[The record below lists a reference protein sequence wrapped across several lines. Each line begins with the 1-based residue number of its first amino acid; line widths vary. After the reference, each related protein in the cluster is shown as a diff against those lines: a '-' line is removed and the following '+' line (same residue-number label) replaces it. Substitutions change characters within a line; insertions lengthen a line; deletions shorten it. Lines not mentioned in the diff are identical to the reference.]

1 MSSIDQR
8 VVEMQFDNRQ
18 FESGVKTTISTLDR
32 LKQKLNFG
40 KSAQSLDDLSKASK
54 RFSLE
59 GLASSVENIA
69 SKFSFMGVMGVTAM
83 QRISNAAIT
92 TGKRLVSALTVDPVR
107 SGLSEYETQIGAI
120 QTILSNTRSKGTTL
134 DQVNAALD
142 ELNAYAD
149 RTIYN
154 FTEMTRNIGTFTAA
168 GVDLETS
175 VAAIKGISNLAAV
188 SGSTPVQAATAMYQL
203 SQALAAG
210 TIRLMDWNSMV
221 NAGMGGDVL
230 QSALKETARVHGIA
244 IDQMIEEQGSF
255 RETLQKGWLT
265 SEIMLETLQKFTG
278 DLSKEQILA
287 MGYTENQAEE
297 IMALGQDASDAA
309 TKVKTFT
316 QLIDTLKEALG
327 SGWTQTW
334 EYIIGDFEEA
344 RTLWTGVSDTLGE
357 IINNSAEARNSM
369 FKAWKEAGG
378 RDDLIEGLTD
388 IFGALWN
395 TITAVGDAMDDIFPP
410 ATVDTLL
417 NISSGVK
424 EFGDNLQ
431 RLFGIIGKGTS
442 YTGEDIT
449 TTETTGG
456 VDFFG
461 DNLSRGARNDAVKQ
475 LQQYLK
481 DAGYDLGNAGVD
493 GIFGPMTEAALKEFQ
508 ESAGLVVDGIYNED
522 THNSLMEA
530 LGLGPKEITTV
541 EKGTKVVNFF
551 SDALQRIR
559 NIAKGAFAGLHILWQ
574 VFGFLFEVGKRVLY
588 TFSPIGDMFVTIA
601 EAIGGFLVSVDKALS
616 NGTKFQDWL
625 TDIDSFLEPIHD
637 AVSAACDAILEF
649 LGLGDGI
656 ENIDFDKVLSDL
668 VAKVRGFF
676 DSIKNWIKNIF
687 GGGEDNTLS
696 EAVTDQLG
704 VDKLGEDIDF
714 KDAFDTIKEKVLGFF
729 KSVGSWLN
737 GVGKSEGTEMAK
749 EVENSLDGID
759 VMATALT
766 IVTGILG
773 AGVLSAIHQ
782 ITSVARNAKKFVK
795 SLREIAE
802 GIEDGTLFGRQKDS
816 IPEGILK
823 VAAAIG
829 ILAAAVWLLSRLDL
843 AQLGTGL
850 LGLVVV
856 CGILVGTIVAL
867 KAVSKGFTG
876 MEKILSTIMSLGIAI
891 AIMAGVVYALGQLDI
906 KQLGVGLL
914 GTIAIMGVAIGALIL
929 LSKHTSKADG
939 IEKVVGLI
947 ISLAGAISAMSAV
960 VTTLGALDM
969 TTLLKGLAGLGAIL
983 VMLSVMMK
991 SMTKTKPNV
1000 ASVLALIPIVIAVG
1014 LMVLEFAALALLMKA
1029 LTVGDLIKT
1038 FASLGAILLTMAAML
1053 KMASKIKPNPSAIL
1067 SLIPIAIALDLV
1079 IMGFIGL
1086 ALTMKSLTT
1095 ADLIESIAGLAAVM
1109 LSIFGLMKLISG
1121 IKPSVGSILSLIPI
1135 ALALDMV
1142 IVGFIGMALTMKGL
1156 TTADLIESVVGLGA
1170 VMLAIFALMKLVSK
1184 IKPSIGAIVSL
1195 IPIALALDMVIV
1207 GFIGLAFT
1215 MRSMTAGDLAK
1226 TIIGL
1231 GAVML
1236 AIFALMKLVSKI
1248 KPSIGSILALIPVAL
1263 AMDLLIAGFVGLA
1276 MTMQKTTAGD
1286 LAKSIIGLGAVMLAV
1301 FGLMKLVSKIKPS
1314 IGSILALIP
1323 VALALDL
1330 LIAGFVGLTL
1340 AMKGVTVGT
1349 LIKSIVGLGA
1359 VMLAI
1364 FGLTKLVE
1372 KIKVNPKALASLIPV
1387 AAAIDL
1393 VIAGFIGLL
1402 LAMKGASV
1410 GAIIGTIVGV
1420 ATIIGALALFM
1431 KSLEKVKPNIRAI
1444 LSLIPIVIAIDLL
1457 LLGFGTFVYALR
1469 NVDTGKIAAALI
1481 GFGVVMLAMSTFMKS
1496 VQSLNFKSSIASL
1509 VQCIGLIGIVIAFA
1523 AALNSI
1529 KTIDTDRIVTFAGGL
1544 SAIMLS
1550 FGAFTKLAGSV
1561 GLAGVGTSLLA
1572 LLGIVA
1578 VIGLVVAAFGALS
1591 KIPGFQNFMNSG
1603 ASSIGEMIGSFM
1615 GSMQAASLKSMS
1627 EGLSDLSD
1635 VDIDKDSLNNVL
1647 EMANLISEFGE
1658 SLPKKDIGTKI
1669 TDFLFGSELDQ
1680 FSWDMVKFGAAFSIF
1695 AAMMNNVSIT
1705 EGLSGKTEA
1714 AIGIANQILAFSEGI
1729 PAKTPAETIVDFLF
1743 GSELSQFSSDMVKFG
1758 ASFSNFAAM
1767 MTAVTITEDLSSKT
1781 ASAISIANQI
1791 LAFSEGLP
1799 VKTPAETIVDWLFGS
1814 ELEQFTGDMVA
1825 FGEGFTA
1832 FATEMAKVTDP
1843 GEDLSSKTTWAL
1855 SIAQA
1860 IADFSNGLPEKSIG
1874 TQITDWLF
1882 GSELDQFSG
1891 DMVSFGEGFS
1901 NFATEMA
1908 KVTAS
1913 PEDLTTKTT
1922 NAISIANALQTFN
1935 EGLNGEYTDLE
1946 RVLSW
1951 LGSGSTAVTDLGLF
1965 SQDMTTFA
1973 TGFNKFAEAMT
1984 PIKETADLSSK
1995 VSYAIGI
2002 ANALQTFNAGLTGTY
2017 DGVDQFLSFIDI
2029 FGSKKITDMDFFA
2042 DDMNTFA
2049 ENFNKF
2055 TGAMKDVDTSEEL
2068 STKVGDAIGIADEV
2082 ARFLASLSTMNIE
2095 ANKGALDEWITG
2107 DTKQDTLFDNIN
2119 TLATSMSGLTTA
2131 FPGISEKGNTVK
2143 EDVTEVIGIIKDIAQ
2158 LITDISS
2165 ATYVLDATVPDANG
2179 VNVNKFTLLLT
2190 QIDDL
2195 YTYLDR
2201 FLNNTANLDVDRFK
2215 GFTEPIVGLGNLI
2228 TSINEGTVDTSVDG
2242 LGAMLDDF
2250 TTTISNFV
2258 TGANIEGFDAKIGE
2272 LESAVQRLQNLLSGG
2287 SEGEEGK
2294 ASGLLGGLSSED
2306 VSATISSFASSLGD
2320 SASSLSSVGS
2330 ELGSAVSS
2338 GMGTNVDTSGAKA
2351 LVDALVGTVR
2361 MYQGNAYSAGYYLS
2375 QGVANG
2381 IRGGGGIVKSAA
2393 RTIISNALSAMRAEA
2408 DEHSP
2413 SKETE
2418 KIARFMDMGLANG
2431 LNGYSKIVSR
2441 AAEGVAGEAIDSTR
2455 TTLANL
2461 STVLSEDMDTTPVIR
2476 PVMDMSN
2483 ISAGARTINGIFSG
2497 GRTLSVGV
2505 TAAKA
2510 QAASASMRESKRR
2523 QNGID
2528 SGTSSVSNSNDSLVN
2543 LTGNNFYVRSDQDV
2557 RALAS
2562 EIAALTR
2569 QQQRSYGAAY

>member
-8 VVEMQFDNRQ
+8 IVEMQFDNQQ

-92 TGKRLVSALTVDPVR
+92 TGKRLVSALTIDPIR

-134 DQVNAALD
+134 DQVNNALD
-142 ELNAYAD
+142 ELNKYAD
-149 RTIYN
+149 KTIYN

-210 TIRLMDWNSMV
+210 TIRLMDWNSIV

-287 MGYTENQAEE
+287 MGYTAEQAEE
-297 IMALGQDASDAA
+297 IIALGKDANDAA

-344 RTLWTGVSDTLGE
+344 RTLWTGVSDAIGE
-357 IINNSAEARNSM
+357 IINDSAEARNSM
-369 FKAWKEAGG
+369 VKAWKEAGG
-378 RDDLIEGLTD
+378 REDLIEGLTD
-388 IFGALWN
+388 IFSSLWSVVV
-395 TITAVGDAMDDIFPP
+395 AVGDAMDDIFPP

-417 NISSGVK
+417 NISSAVK
-424 EFGDNLQ
+424 NLGDNLQ
-431 RLFGIIGKGTS
+431 QLLGIKYKGTL

-449 TTETTGG
+449 VTETVGG

-461 DNLSRGARNDAVKQ
+461 DNLSRGARNDAVKK

-668 VAKVRGFF
+668 VTKVRGFF

-1079 IMGFIGL
+1079 IVGFIGL

-1121 IKPSVGSILSLIPI
+1121 IKPSVGSILSLIPV

-1142 IVGFIGMALTMKGL
+1142 IAGFIGMALTMKGL

-1226 TIIGL
+1226 TIVGL

-1263 AMDLLIAGFVGLA
+1263 ALDLLIAGFVGLA

-1301 FGLMKLVSKIKPS
+1301 FGLLKLVSKIKPS

-1340 AMKGVTVGT
+1340 TMKGVTVGT

-1469 NVDTGKIAAALI
+1469 NVDTGKIAVALI

-1496 VQSLNFKSSIASL
+1496 VQGLSFKSSIASL

-1529 KTIDTDRIVTFAGGL
+1529 KEVNADKII
-1544 SAIMLS
+1544 S
-1550 FGAFTKLAGSV
+1550 FTVGIGAALVGFGIFTKLAGSI
-1561 GLAGVGTSLLA
+1561 GISGIGKSLLA
-1572 LLGIVA
+1572 ILGFVA
-1578 VIGLVVAAFGALS
+1578 VIAAFGLVMNAIKDVDPSVMISFAESLALGLAALTAACLVAG
-1591 KIPGFQNFMNSG
+1591 KLGGVATMASG
-1603 ASSIGEMIGSFM
+1603 AAGIGVAISIIVAIGVALVAALGAIDELTKGGLTKLLDSGAKVLESFGKAIGALVGGFVSGFIGPVGEALESLSNGLEGLGSNDNLDEDIDKAIEAVKSIGEFITTIQGMDVERNPGFLFKFYIGDNKTN
-1615 GSMQAASLKSMS
+1615 SLLSQIEQFGVALGEVAGALQGL
-1627 EGLSDLSD
+1627 EGLDAT
-1635 VDIDKDSLNNVL
+1635 DIQFAIDAVNSIGTFVTTIKDKDVEVEPGLFKKFFGDETKTMSLL
-1647 EMANLISEFGE
+1647 DQIKEFGTAMD
-1658 SLPKKDIGTKI
+1658 KIGNYVLWYKNNGIDDTDSDNMITIATKI
-1669 TDFLFGSELDQ
+1669 TDFIATIRANYPEDGAGVPDDLFNPYYSDLMTQVEEFGKAMGEVKNGIAGVGEGGENELTDDDIETAEKAVEHISEWIEELDEKLDSLGDVKLSSGWFDKLFNGDDPLTSLFTQIENFATSVGSVKTNLAGIEELDDDDINKATTAAQSIADFITGVIDSEEFQNASSYITPDGGDGFTAIEDLFGRFKTFSETMSTVATGLSGMGDSEFDADNNAAIEVAKELATFFAETLPTKIENMEPAKGVLQEWLGGESNTDAFLTRINEFSTSMSEIIGAFNGMSGTTLKSDMGDATDAIDDIVEMLVNMGSAENSEAINRLIGTSGTALPDAVYGYITGLGSAMDVVNTAVDNVNFDSIEKISEFLNSVNGLVTGSQGFVNMLDAFESLQSTMSGEDENAIDTSTWLSGLNSEEVITRLTDFTTAVNGALTTNTETLSAQVDAFTSAGSEL
-1680 FSWDMVKFGAAFSIF
+1680 
-1695 AAMMNNVSIT
+1695 
-1705 EGLSGKTEA
+1705 
-1714 AIGIANQILAFSEGI
+1714 
-1729 PAKTPAETIVDFLF
+1729 
-1743 GSELSQFSSDMVKFG
+1743 
-1758 ASFSNFAAM
+1758 
-1767 MTAVTITEDLSSKT
+1767 
-1781 ASAISIANQI
+1781 ASA
-1791 LAFSEGLP
+1791 
-1799 VKTPAETIVDWLFGS
+1799 V
-1814 ELEQFTGDMVA
+1814 
-1825 FGEGFTA
+1825 
-1832 FATEMAKVTDP
+1832 
-1843 GEDLSSKTTWAL
+1843 
-1855 SIAQA
+1855 
-1860 IADFSNGLPEKSIG
+1860 
-1874 TQITDWLF
+1874 
-1882 GSELDQFSG
+1882 SG
-1891 DMVSFGEGFS
+1891 G
-1901 NFATEMA
+1901 
-1908 KVTAS
+1908 
-1913 PEDLTTKTT
+1913 
-1922 NAISIANALQTFN
+1922 
-1935 EGLNGEYTDLE
+1935 
-1946 RVLSW
+1946 
-1951 LGSGSTAVTDLGLF
+1951 LGS
-1965 SQDMTTFA
+1965 
-1973 TGFNKFAEAMT
+1973 
-1984 PIKETADLSSK
+1984 
-1995 VSYAIGI
+1995 
-2002 ANALQTFNAGLTGTY
+2002 
-2017 DGVDQFLSFIDI
+2017 
-2029 FGSKKITDMDFFA
+2029 
-2042 DDMNTFA
+2042 
-2049 ENFNKF
+2049 
-2055 TGAMKDVDTSEEL
+2055 DVDTTGVSNL
-2068 STKVGDAIGIADEV
+2068 CST
-2082 ARFLASLSTMNIE
+2082 L
-2095 ANKGALDEWITG
+2095 
-2107 DTKQDTLFDNIN
+2107 
-2119 TLATSMSGLTTA
+2119 
-2131 FPGISEKGNTVK
+2131 
-2143 EDVTEVIGIIKDIAQ
+2143 
-2158 LITDISS
+2158 
-2165 ATYVLDATVPDANG
+2165 
-2179 VNVNKFTLLLT
+2179 
-2190 QIDDL
+2190 
-2195 YTYLDR
+2195 
-2201 FLNNTANLDVDRFK
+2201 
-2215 GFTEPIVGLGNLI
+2215 
-2228 TSINEGTVDTSVDG
+2228 
-2242 LGAMLDDF
+2242 
-2250 TTTISNFV
+2250 
-2258 TGANIEGFDAKIGE
+2258 
-2272 LESAVQRLQNLLSGG
+2272 
-2287 SEGEEGK
+2287 
-2294 ASGLLGGLSSED
+2294 
-2306 VSATISSFASSLGD
+2306 VSAIRGYKSDF
-2320 SASSLSSVGS
+2320 
-2330 ELGSAVSS
+2330 
-2338 GMGTNVDTSGAKA
+2338 
-2351 LVDALVGTVR
+2351 
-2361 MYQGNAYSAGYYLS
+2361 YSAGWYLS
-2375 QGVANG
+2375 SGVSQG
-2381 IRGGGGIVKSAA
+2381 ISGGGGIVRDAA
-2393 RTIISNALSAMRAEA
+2393 RRIISSALSAMRAEA
-2408 DEHSP
+2408 DEASP

-2418 KIARFMDMGLANG
+2418 KIARFMDMGLVNG
-2431 LNGYSKIVSR
+2431 LEGYSHIVSR
-2441 AAEGVAGEAIDSTR
+2441 AAEGVAGEALDSTR
-2455 TTLANL
+2455 NTLANL

-2483 ISAGARTINGIFSG
+2483 ISSGAKAINGIFSG

-2510 QAASASMRESKRR
+2510 QAASAAMRESRKR
-2523 QNGID
+2523 QNGIENVG
-2528 SGTSSVSNSNDSLVN
+2528 SNVSNTSDSSVN